1 MLNIRLPNI
10 KILCDYF
17 AKSDLINR
25 LIHLG
30 VYPFPEHKAFY
41 TMEFKTFKSELIL
54 LLAATIWGF
63 AFVAQRMGMD
73 HVGPFTYN
81 GIRFAL
87 GGVSLLPFLMVGM
100 RRQKNKIVTAP
111 TALPVSLAIKSGVI
125 AGMVLF
131 VGASLQQV
139 GLVHTTAG
147 KAGFI
152 TGLYVVIVPFIGLLW
167 KQKSSAGT
175 WMGALLAAVGLY
187 FLSITQNMTIGYG
200 DFLEFL
206 GAFFFACHVVIIGR
220 LANQIDTVLL
230 SIIQCAICSM
240 LSLGVAIVFEEIA
253 WQGIQAAALP
263 LFYGGV
269 FSVGIAYSLQ
279 IYGQK
284 GSHPAPAAILLS
296 LESVI
301 AALGGWLVLN
311 EVLSG
316 RALFGCIL
324 MMMGMLISQLYPYL
338 VGKRGSGFG
347 NKKKVNS

>member
-1 MLNIRLPNI
+1 
-10 KILCDYF
+10 
-17 AKSDLINR
+17 
-25 LIHLG
+25 
-30 VYPFPEHKAFY
+30 
-41 TMEFKTFKSELIL
+41 MEFKTFKSELIL
-54 LLAATIWGF
+54 LCAATIWGF

-87 GGVSLLPFLMVGM
+87 GGASLLPFLIVGLK
-100 RRQKNKIVTAP
+100 RQRNKIVPASTSS
-111 TALPVSLAIKSGVI
+111 SLSLTMKSGVI
-125 AGMVLF
+125 AGIVLF
-131 VGASLQQV
+131 AGASLQQV

-167 KQKSSAGT
+167 RQKSSVGT
-175 WMGALLAAVGLY
+175 WIGASLAAVGLY
-187 FLSITQNMTIGYG
+187 FLSITQNMTISYG

-206 GAFFFACHVVIIGR
+206 GAFCFACHVVIIGR
-220 LANQIDTVLL
+220 LANRIGTVSL
-230 SIIQCAICSM
+230 SIIQCAICSV
-240 LSLGVAIVFEEIA
+240 LSLCVAVVFEEIS

-263 LFYGGV
+263 IVYGGV
-269 FSVGIAYSLQ
+269 FSVGVAYSLQ

-284 GSHPAPAAILLS
+284 GSHPAHAAILLS

-316 RALFGCIL
+316 RALFGCVL
-324 MMMGMLISQLYPYL
+324 MMVGMLISQLYPYL
-338 VGKRGSGFG
+338 VGNRGVGS
-347 NKKKVNS
+347 KDTKEVKA